1 MLNKKE
7 IRQKDLHELKT
18 ELENLKKELF
28 KIHCRQVTDV
38 VQNHTQIR
46 ELRKNIALVNTLIT
60 EKGKPAAGPKASAQI
75 SSTNSS
81 AAKKV

>member
-7 IRQKDLHELKT
+7 IRQKDLTELKT

-46 ELRKNIALVNTLIT
+46 ELKKNIALVNTLIT
-60 EKGKPAAGPKASAQI
+60 EKQKQASTLKASTQV

-81 AAKKV
+81 VANKI